1 MLLCHKSGSTRP
13 VIGETKGRELSRVCT
28 AVVAA
33 PARQAACFVAH
44 PHPPCLVCTPSCT
57 PCSVPMSKVT
67 AGNLV
72 LLEGLEPLVTK
83 TATVVGRY
91 LEEEPYIFKPLRF
104 QTRRCFW
111 DAKAHPPTT
120 HTHICPTLDQQ
131 RTWWFSS
138 RSTIVM
144 CSSRVS

>member
-1 MLLCHKSGSTRP
+1 
-13 VIGETKGRELSRVCT
+13 
-28 AVVAA
+28 
-33 PARQAACFVAH
+33 
-44 PHPPCLVCTPSCT
+44 
-57 PCSVPMSKVT
+57 MSKVT

-111 DAKAHPPTT
+111 DAKAHPPPPT
-120 HTHICPTLDQQ
+120 HTHLSHPGPATHPDVQQSQYHCDVQQQSELSLRPTHQYTASLYITSPRHRPKTCDA
-131 RTWWFSS
+131 
-138 RSTIVM
+138 V
-144 CSSRVS
+144 